1 MILAPSKFHDC
12 PMGRKHAPSGAGAD
26 KKEEERMISQPGVY
40 ELTHEEYHRDPAPEP
55 SLSRSTIKD
64 LISRTPAHAFWNNPR
79 LNPAYQPDD
88 GAGKFDVG
96 LASHSL
102 LLEGID
108 NVEVIDFKDWKKDTA
123 KEARESAREE
133 GKVPLLTHQFEA
145 VKKCVV
151 RVEEQIYGCKE
162 LGIKSLS
169 EKNPVYQGYGKSE
182 QSFFWEEA
190 GTWFRTRTDW
200 ISNDC
205 KLIIDCKFTEMS
217 VNPAD
222 IARYI
227 ISMGL
232 DIQSSLYSRGSE
244 KVTGIKPKFVF
255 IMAEVAP
262 PYICSF
268 ISLPPEF
275 MVLGNSKVEYGIYL
289 WRECMKKNEWPAY
302 ANRVHYPD
310 LPGWAMAAWD
320 NKALEIGEGK

>member
-1 MILAPSKFHDC
+1 MIES
-12 PMGRKHAPSGAGAD
+12 
-26 KKEEERMISQPGVY
+26 PGVY
-40 ELTHEEYHRDPAPEP
+40 EISHDEYHSDPCIVP
-55 SLSRSTIKD
+55 SLSRGTIKK
-64 LISRTPAHAFWNNPR
+64 LITQTPAHAAFTHPR
-79 LNPAYQPDD
+79 LNPAYQPDN

-108 NVEVIDFKDWKKDTA
+108 NVEVIDFKDWKKDAA

-162 LGIKSLS
+162 LGIKSLMEDGDH
-169 EKNPVYQGYGKSE
+169 EK
-182 QSFFWEEA
+182 SFFWTEEE
-190 GTWFRTRTDW
+190 TFFRTRTDW
-200 ISNDC
+200 ISKDRN
-205 KLIIDCKFTEMS
+205 LILDCKFTEMS

-232 DIQSSLYSRGSE
+232 DIQSSLYSRGAE

-275 MVLGNSKVEYGIYL
+275 MALGNSKVEYGIYL

-310 LPGWAMAAWD
+310 LPGWAMAAWES
-320 NKALEIGEGK
+320 KASEIGEGK